1 MSLTPRGSG
10 SGSAGSP
17 LGSSAALAPYTP
29 PASAEQLERMQL
41 MRQAVQWIASDAS
54 GSASDTAAAQYL
66 QVRIQKTLCHD
77 VPLSSPD
84 FRPLFAAQ
92 ARWGLTDREVEQCFK
107 LALGQPLPNLRN
119 SVTKN
124 TTACFEPS
132 LDYVVTKIPRWDLGK
147 FHQVSQEI
155 GSAMKSVGEV
165 IRALLTDPEAWTLI
179 MALKETTFISQFGDV
194 NTLFLRDH
202 MHLDAAGMARF
213 QSINSLTGI
222 IGGGNW

>member
-77 VPLSSPD
+77 VP
-84 FRPLFAAQ
+84 RE
-92 ARWGLTDREVEQCFK
+92 LT
-107 LALGQPLPNLRN
+107 
-119 SVTKN
+119 
-124 TTACFEPS
+124 
-132 LDYVVTKIPRWDLGK
+132 
-147 FHQVSQEI
+147 
-155 GSAMKSVGEV
+155 
-165 IRALLTDPEAWTLI
+165 
-179 MALKETTFISQFGDV
+179 
-194 NTLFLRDH
+194 
-202 MHLDAAGMARF
+202 
-213 QSINSLTGI
+213 
-222 IGGGNW
+222 